1 MKLHQQTFIIQY
13 SLEGRA
19 DQATKPPEE
28 EEKRKKNL
36 IVCLRPK
43 WFICN
48 TISKI
53 YMVIP

>member
-19 DQATKPPEE
+19 VQATKPPEE
-28 EEKRKKNL
+28 EEKTKNL
-36 IVCLRPK
+36 VVYLRAK

-53 YMVIP
+53 FMVIP